1 MKRLYLFNPEND
13 LALAADMPHF
23 TPPSAALKLKSAACM
38 LPMWYADEDDYIMV
52 SDECLP
58 TCVAMAERHGIK
70 VTFVTEVP
78 VDVTGISPWGWSR
91 HTRQQLLSHGCKPL
105 LLPDD
110 GVLDNIRNLS
120 HRRLTVQ
127 IYNALKNNGFPYPL
141 PPVPQEVSSLGY
153 LTAELEAG
161 RYKFVKS
168 PWSGSGR
175 GVVDTMTMPTRQ
187 VLRLAEGGIKR
198 QGSVMVEERLT
209 KVCDFAMLFDMKYGE
224 AHFVGYSVFFNE
236 NYSTYGGNILADND
250 QLEAMIGRYVS
261 VEQLLVTR
269 RALEQAVV
277 KVIDGKYEGPLG
289 IDMMVYR
296 CGDEYRVAQCVE
308 VNLRMTMGRVAHE
321 LVKRRL
327 PSGHKGMMKI
337 VPTRNMAVET
347 SDNILYLTPKDG
359 NDFAFVMKLEL

>member
-13 LALAADMPHF
+13 LALATDMPHF
-23 TPPSAALKLKSAACM
+23 TPPTAALRLKRAACM
-38 LPMWYADEDDYIMV
+38 LPMWYADADDYILV
-52 SDECLP
+52 SEECLP
-58 TCVAMAERHGIK
+58 TCVAMAEKYGSK

-78 VDVTGISPWGWSR
+78 VDVTGVSPWGWSR

-110 GVLDNIRNLS
+110 GDLDIVRNLS

-127 IYNALKNNGFPYPL
+127 IYNALKNDGFPYPL

-153 LTAELEAG
+153 LAAELEAG
-161 RYKFVKS
+161 RHKFVKS

-175 GVVDTMTMPTRQ
+175 GVVDTMTAPARQ
-187 VLRLAEGGIKR
+187 VLRLAEGVIKR
-198 QGSVMVEERLT
+198 QGSVLVEERLN
-209 KVCDFAMLFDMKYGE
+209 KVCDFAMLFDLKCGE

-236 NYSTYGGNILADND
+236 NYSTYGGNILADNE
-250 QLEAMIGRYVS
+250 QLEAMISRYVT
-261 VEQLLVTR
+261 VGQLRVTR
-269 RALEQAVV
+269 QALEQALV

-296 CGDEYRVAQCVE
+296 CGDEHRVAQCVE

-327 PSGHKGMMKI
+327 LSGRTGVMKI
-337 VPTRNMAVET
+337 VPTRSMAAGT
-347 SDNILYLTPKDG
+347 SDDILYLTPKDG